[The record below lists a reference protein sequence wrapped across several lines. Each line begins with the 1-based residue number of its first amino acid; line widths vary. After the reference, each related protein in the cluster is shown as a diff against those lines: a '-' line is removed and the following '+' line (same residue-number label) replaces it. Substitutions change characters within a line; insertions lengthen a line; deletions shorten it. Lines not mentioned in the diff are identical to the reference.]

1 MMIAY
6 YKIIYPNFRPFHHPE
21 FILMQKNVVMI
32 CILCGISF
40 FVNAQPPTLKVKPH
54 PLADSVANEM
64 CSCIMSMK
72 DSLTTLDLFYAA
84 VNDCLKKNSAP
95 KMDALLKEDGFVQ
108 TDDRKT
114 RADAIRMMG
123 LKIGQR
129 VTNNCSGF
137 KTMLDNLTAKEN
149 KKSLH

>member
-1 MMIAY
+1 MIR
-6 YKIIYPNFRPFHHPE
+6 YKIICPNFSPHHFE
-21 FILMQKNVVMI
+21 CILMQKSVVMI
-32 CILCGISF
+32 CFLCGISF
-40 FVNAQPPTLKVKPH
+40 FVNAQPPTIKVKPH
-54 PLADSVANEM
+54 PIADSVANEM
-64 CSCIMSMK
+64 CGCIMSMK
-72 DSLTTLDLFYAA
+72 DSLTTLDLFYGA

-123 LKIGQR
+123 LKLGQK
-129 VTNNCSGF
+129 VANNCNGF
-137 KTMLDNLTAKEN
+137 TTIRDNLIAKES